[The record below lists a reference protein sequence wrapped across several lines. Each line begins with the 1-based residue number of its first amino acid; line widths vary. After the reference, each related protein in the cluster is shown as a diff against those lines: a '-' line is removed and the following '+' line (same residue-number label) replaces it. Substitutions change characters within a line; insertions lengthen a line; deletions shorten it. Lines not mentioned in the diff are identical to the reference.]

1 MRFALILMLGLS
13 AAFLATPN
21 AVSQAENLEQTG
33 KSPVEA
39 KFIPNGQIAMDLCPS
54 SVHLVG
60 REDELLR
67 VSYNSELR
75 KDDDVRVRIQ
85 VNGEKAGI
93 RVTGCPHNNF
103 ELTVEVPKSSNLY
116 ARMFAGQLQVS
127 GINGDKDVE
136 LHAGQLT
143 MELGKPEDYSHV
155 DASVVSGQIEA
166 AAFNVSK
173 GGLFRSFDRSGPGK
187 YHVHAHVGAGQ
198 VELR

>member
-13 AAFLATPN
+13 TTFLAMPN

-39 KFIPNGQIAMDLCPS
+39 KFIPNGQIGMDLCPS

-75 KDDDVRVRIQ
+75 KNDDVRIRIQ

-116 ARMFAGQLQVS
+116 ARMFAGQMEIA

-155 DASVVSGQIEA
+155 DASVLSGQIEA

>member
-1 MRFALILMLGLS
+1 M
-13 AAFLATPN
+13 
-21 AVSQAENLEQTG
+21 
-33 KSPVEA
+33 
-39 KFIPNGQIAMDLCPS
+39 
-54 SVHLVG
+54 
-60 REDELLR
+60 LR
-67 VSYNSELR
+67 VSYSPELR
-75 KDDDVRVRIQ
+75 KNDDVRIRIQ
-85 VNGEKAGI
+85 VDGEKAGI

-127 GINGDKDVE
+127 GINGDKDIE

-155 DASVVSGQIEA
+155 DASVLSGQIEA
-166 AAFNVSK
+166 TAFNVSK

-187 YHVHAHVGAGQ
+187 YRVHAHVGAGQ